1 VSREWLNTTSFT
13 NFDGGRNLSGPKF
26 DFSRRLVVFGNL
38 TLLGWALMASLSLTL
53 SNPLY
58 ACLLLLFTA
67 AIIFLILRRLG
78 CSSCYNCKS
87 CTSGFGRLAGWFFGS
102 RENKDLNNK
111 TALVFV
117 AVTYCLLIPI
127 PLAMLSFSLVQEV
140 TALKLLVLSCLLF
153 VSIYSITTW
162 LRRS

>member
-1 VSREWLNTTSFT
+1 MSWEWLNTTSFT
-13 NFDGGRNLSGPKF
+13 NFDGGRNLSSPKF
-26 DFSRRLVVFGNL
+26 DFSRNLVVFGNL
-38 TLLGWALMASLSLTL
+38 TLIGWALMASLSLTF

-58 ACLLLLFTA
+58 AWLLLLFTV

-127 PLAMLSFSLVQEV
+127 PLSTLSLSIVQEV
-140 TALKLLVLSCLLF
+140 TALKLIVLSCLLL
-153 VSIYSITTW
+153 VSMCSIITW
-162 LRRS
+162 LRMH